1 MSRVTRVAAVTRAT
15 IVERVTILITQIAR
29 RQKKALQRL
38 LLLLPMLAA
47 EAAYADMLQ
56 LKLQLKDHLFS
67 PTTLYVPAGE
77 KIKLVIDNQDN
88 TPEEFE
94 SFSLNREKVILGQK
108 KGVVF
113 IGPLE
118 PGEHPFFGEYHP
130 DSARGVIIVLPKAQ
144 WLQQAAREAQGAD

>member
-1 MSRVTRVAAVTRAT
+1 V
-15 IVERVTILITQIAR
+15 IAR
-29 RQKKALQRL
+29 RPRKALHQL
-38 LLLLPMLAA
+38 LLLLPMMVA
-47 EAAYADMLQ
+47 EAAYAEMLQ

-108 KGVVF
+108 KAVVF

-144 WLQQAAREAQGAD
+144 WQQQVAREAKGAD

>member
-1 MSRVTRVAAVTRAT
+1 MSRATNVTRLTS
-15 IVERVTILITQIAR
+15 LITQIAG
-29 RQKKALQRL
+29 RQKKALQRLLLLLLL

-118 PGEHPFFGEYHP
+118 PGEHPFLGEYHP
-130 DSARGVIIVLPKAQ
+130 DSARGVIIVLPKTQ

>member
-1 MSRVTRVAAVTRAT
+1 MSSVTAVINMTSVMKM
-15 IVERVTILITQIAR
+15 IGR
-29 RQKKALQRL
+29 RKTKALHQL
-38 LLLLPMLAA
+38 LLLLPMMMA

-108 KGVVF
+108 KAVVF

-144 WLQQAAREAQGAD
+144 WQQQQAAQEAKGAD